1 MPFARLKLIEPLLR
15 AVQSEGYTIPTVI
28 QEEAI
33 PHVLEG
39 RDLQGCA
46 QTGTGKTAAFA
57 LPILQ
62 LLAGRDAPKPKPRR
76 GKHTGPDR
84 PIRAMVLTPTR
95 ELAAQIADSFRVYGQ
110 HTGLRQTVVF
120 GGVSQ
125 IPQAEALGRGV
136 DILVATPGRL
146 LDLLQQKL
154 LSLGDVEILVLDET
168 DRMLDMGFIRDVR
181 RIVAHT
187 PTKRQTLMF
196 SATMPSEIQGLADTL
211 LKDPVEV
218 RVPSESMEAD
228 TVEQILYLID
238 THSKPELLKHVIQSE
253 SIERALVFTRTKH
266 SANRVAQKL
275 SRVGIRAEAM
285 HSDKSQNARMR
296 ALADFKEGN
305 IRILVASDIAA
316 RGLDVDNISHVINYD
331 MPDDPKNYIHRI
343 GRTGRA
349 GLEGQAIS
357 FCSPDQRDKLA
368 DVERL
373 LGKQITLLPHAIKPP
388 PSSFSS
394 RVSSSHDSKGHY
406 GKSHSPEQ
414 QKNDFWRRKRKD
426 NKRPSRGSH
435 STRRGR

>member
-1 MPFARLKLIEPLLR
+1 MPFTRLKLIEPLLR
-15 AVQSEGYTIPTVI
+15 AVESEGYTIPTVI

-33 PHVLEG
+33 PHVLDG

-62 LLAGRDAPKPKPRR
+62 LLANNAAPKPKTSR

-125 IPQAEALGRGV
+125 IPQAEALSRGV

-146 LDLLQQKL
+146 IDLLQQKL
-154 LSLGDVEILVLDET
+154 LSLSDVEILVLDET

-181 RIVAHT
+181 RIVAHV

-218 RVPSESMEAD
+218 RVSSESMEAD
-228 TVEQILYLID
+228 TVNQILYFVD
-238 THSKPELLKHVIQSE
+238 THSKPELLKQAIE
-253 SIERALVFTRTKH
+253 IEKIERALVFTRTKH

-275 SRVGIRAEAM
+275 SRAGIRAEAM
-285 HSDKSQNARMR
+285 HSDKTQNARMR

-316 RGLDVDNISHVINYD
+316 RGLDVDDISHVINYD

-349 GLEGQAIS
+349 GLTGQAIS

-373 LGKQITLLPHAIKPP
+373 LGKRIKLLPHAIKPP
-388 PSSFSS
+388 PASASS
-394 RVSSSHDSKGHY
+394 RVSSSHESQGHY

-414 QKNDFWRRKRKD
+414 QKNDFWRKKRKD
-426 NKRPSRGSH
+426 TKRPPRAAH
-435 STRRGR
+435 SSRRGR